1 MARKTSK
8 SRKSKKPQANPAP
21 EPKLSRRDMLTKLS
35 VYGLGAIVVAGGGS
49 ALAYDFSK
57 KLTEADLSVVGNGT
71 PTIVQIHDPGCS
83 MCQSLQKETRAA
95 FKLCDDT
102 AFQYRVANIKSTD
115 GAAFQARFGLPHV
128 TLVFFDGQ
136 GQHIHTIQGV
146 TPANEIKSEITRVF
160 A

>member
-8 SRKSKKPQANPAP
+8 PRKSKTPQSAPAP
-21 EPKLSRRDMLTKLS
+21 ERKLSRRDMLTKLS
-35 VYGLGAIVVAGGGS
+35 VYGVGAVVVAGGGS

-57 KLTEADLSVVGNGT
+57 KLTEADLSVIGNGT

-83 MCQSLQKETRAA
+83 MCQSLQKQTRAA

-115 GAAFQARFGLPHV
+115 GAAFQAQVGLPHV
-128 TLVFFDGQ
+128 TLVFFDDA

-146 TPANEIKSEITRVF
+146 TPADQIKSDITRVF